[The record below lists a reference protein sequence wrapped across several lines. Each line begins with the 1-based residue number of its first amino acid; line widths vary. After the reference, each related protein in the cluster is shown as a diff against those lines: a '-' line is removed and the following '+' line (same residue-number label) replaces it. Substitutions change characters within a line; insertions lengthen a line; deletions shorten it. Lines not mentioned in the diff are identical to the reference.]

1 MSIYQTVTNSIIEE
15 LEKIDPNSEYK
26 LPWHTS
32 VGSLYPRNVAKD
44 TPYRGIN
51 TVSLLIVAQN
61 KNYDFNLWG
70 TFKQWKELGGRLKK
84 GEKAVRVLFWNI
96 WIWCMATLLDIYN
109 IFKSKSFFY
118 I

>member
-1 MSIYQTVTNSIIEE
+1 MSIYKTVTNSIIEE

-26 LPWHTS
+26 LPWHVS
-32 VGSLYPRNVAKD
+32 AGSLYPRNVAKN

-51 TVSLLIVAQN
+51 TVSLLIAAQN

-70 TFKQWKELGGRLKK
+70 TFKQWKELGATVKK

-96 WIWCMATLLDIYN
+96 KDNENLEEEEDQ
-109 IFKSKSFFY
+109 KRFFLAL
-118 I
+118 